1 MKQLLAR
8 DGVRAVADQMVPTL
22 LSANTIVERPE
33 IAERVRAMI
42 ESNEPRAV
50 EAALDAMMT
59 RPDSTVDLTGIA
71 CATLVIVGQDDLV
84 TPVLEADAMH
94 RAIERSALVTLPGAG
109 HLSNLEQPE
118 AFSRALSDFLV
129 SHL

>member
-1 MKQLLAR
+1 
-8 DGVRAVADQMVPTL
+8 
-22 LSANTIVERPE
+22 VERPE
-33 IAERVRAMI
+33 IAEHVRAMI

-50 EAALDAMMT
+50 EAALDALMT
-59 RPDSTVDLTGIA
+59 RPDSTLDLAGIS
-71 CATLVIVGQDDLV
+71 CATLVIVGRDDTL

-94 RAIERSALVTLPGAG
+94 RAIERSALVTLPTAA

-129 SHL
+129 SHI